1 MMSRE
6 GQLEIM
12 PKATVSKALVVF
24 VVATGI
30 LAALA
35 SMLVI
40 DIGIKRHY
48 MVLLMWTPGL
58 GALIACKMAG
68 IPLSSLGWGWGKAR
82 WHAAAYLTPLLY
94 GLVAYSILWGT
105 GLATAIDPKFI
116 EEAGYHLG
124 LVGWSENATLLM
136 AIFIF
141 AVVGMTWH
149 LASGLGEEIGWRG
162 FLTPALMRFFSL
174 PVASLITGLL
184 WALWH
189 VPIILYTKYNAGPN
203 DLGIQIANFTL
214 LCVGISM
221 IMGYLR
227 VKSGSLWT
235 GAVMHAAHNIFILS
249 LFERITL
256 KYEGTWR
263 YAGEFGVLLPLVVAL
278 FALYVLLRAYR
289 EGLTGSPKQQEDAA

>member
-12 PKATVSKALVVF
+12 PKATALKALAVF

-35 SMLVI
+35 AMLVI

-58 GALIACKMAG
+58 GALIACKVAG

-82 WHAAAYLTPLLY
+82 WQAAAYLVPLLY
-94 GLVAYSILWGT
+94 GLIAYGILWGA
-105 GLATAIDPKFI
+105 GLGTAVDPKFI

-124 LVGWSENATLLM
+124 LVGWSETATLMM
-136 AIFIF
+136 AVFIF
-141 AVVGMTWH
+141 GVVGMSWH
-149 LASGLGEEIGWRG
+149 LASAVGEEIGWRG
-162 FLTPALMRFFSL
+162 FLTPALMRFVSL
-174 PVASLITGLL
+174 PVASLVTGLL

-203 DLGIQIANFTL
+203 DLGWQIANFTL
-214 LCVGISM
+214 LCVSLSF
-221 IMGYLR
+221 IMSYLR

-235 GAVMHAAHNIFILS
+235 AAVMHAAHNIFILS
-249 LFERITL
+249 LLDRVTI
-256 KYEGTWR
+256 KYADTWR
-263 YAGEFGVLLPLVVAL
+263 YAGEFGFILPLVIAVA
-278 FALYVLLRAYR
+278 ALYVWFRAYK
-289 EGLTGSPKQQEDAA
+289 EGLCTSPKKQEAAA

>member
-1 MMSRE
+1 
-6 GQLEIM
+6 M
-12 PKATVSKALVVF
+12 PKAAVLKALVVF
-24 VVATGI
+24 VVATAL
-30 LAALA
+30 LAFAA
-35 SMLVI
+35 STLVI
-40 DIGIKRHY
+40 DIGLKRHY
-48 MVLLMWTPGL
+48 MVLMMWTPGL
-58 GALIACKMAG
+58 GALIACKLAG
-68 IPLSSLGWGWGKAR
+68 IPLASLGWGWGKSR
-82 WHAAAYLTPLLY
+82 WQLAAYITPLVY
-94 GLVAYSILWGT
+94 GLIAYSILWGT
-105 GLATAIDPKFI
+105 GLATAIDPKFL

-124 LVGWSENATLLM
+124 LVGWTENATLLM

-141 AVVGMTWH
+141 AGVGMTWH
-149 LASGLGEEIGWRG
+149 LASAVGEEIGWRG
-162 FLTPALMRFFSL
+162 FLTPALMRFVSL

-184 WALWH
+184 WAVWH
-189 VPIILYTKYNAGPN
+189 LPIILYTSYNAGTN

-235 GAVMHAAHNIFILS
+235 ASVMHAAHNIFILS
-249 LFERITL
+249 LLDRMTL

-289 EGLTGSPKQQEDAA
+289 EGLCTGPQKTEQTA